1 MYLDIPTETFSGFW
15 MLRGFFLLRSCWR
28 SDTNSWPSTGSK
40 VNKSKNLSASRKSMR
55 NIMKTHI
62 FWSIQKSYATSQLH
76 HFKRWK
82 SKAKKTMAAS
92 KHRPRPS
99 IACVKNDVSLP
110 LPLISN
116 FILPAMSRP
125 WPYNPQP
132 TFPPLPRSPAG
143 AGPSSPSSV
152 GLREALRSIAAEV
165 ERGRTGTTGDYARPT
180 PGDEEKESWSFTGWN
195 HGDFATWRL
204 QNIYFLVGKPI
215 HFWWETILWAI
226 LSPLWRIRIPTYFR
240 LEVVELDLAF
250 EGTFFFRFT
259 RCQQD
264 WRISLF
270 VKHQEVEVC

>member
-15 MLRGFFLLRSCWR
+15 MLRGFFLLRSCWK

-55 NIMKTHI
+55 NIMNTHI

-99 IACVKNDVSLP
+99 IACVKKDVSLP

-165 ERGRTGTTGDYARPT
+165 ERGERGRPETTPDP
-180 PGDEEKESWSFTGWN
+180 
-195 HGDFATWRL
+195 RL
-204 QNIYFLVGKPI
+204 EMRRRKVEASRAEIMETLQLGGCKTSIFWLGKPSI
-215 HFWWETILWAI
+215 FDGKPFFEPSWAPCDESGFQPIL
-226 LSPLWRIRIPTYFR
+226 
-240 LEVVELDLAF
+240 
-250 EGTFFFRFT
+250 G
-259 RCQQD
+259 
-264 WRISLF
+264 
-270 VKHQEVEVC
+270 